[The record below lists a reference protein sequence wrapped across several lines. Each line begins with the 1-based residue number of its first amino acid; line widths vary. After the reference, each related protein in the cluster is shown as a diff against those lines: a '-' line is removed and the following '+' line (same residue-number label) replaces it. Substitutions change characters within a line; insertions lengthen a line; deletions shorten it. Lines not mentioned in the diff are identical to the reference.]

1 LSYPITFGAVSI
13 ADVQLHSA
21 APPAAWYTEM
31 IARGVPAKNEHL
43 IHQISQTSHL
53 DATHYDLLTGTAGTK
68 TTEGGASAFVSPTEV
83 GLALGANTGNNT
95 IIDFGSSFA
104 FMAATS
110 HSYDAWIRV
119 DGSGDQCIWANGDE
133 NTSDFQALLYDD
145 ATDSL
150 VYRCI
155 VGATVRSVSA
165 EIELDRLYHV
175 AVTRDYDSGAGT
187 TTLTIYIDS
196 APVESQVYTGA
207 PVITNDAFVM
217 LATSGSIDVPF
228 VLPFIG
234 ATVGNRFYDDA
245 LTLAE
250 IEAIYDA
257 DSLVMLNGP
266 YATQA
271 ITAATLPATI
281 SGAVMPDG
289 TDGYPIVLVQAES
302 GGEWRAIGSAESS
315 STWSTFE
322 KQTPVNEI
330 RLYTKNFN
338 TYAQAASLFDDL
350 DGGTDPGD
358 STIGLVEV
366 AKNKR
371 KALENLV
378 LMRKPLH
385 SWAVMV
391 VRYV

>member
-1 LSYPITFGAVSI
+1 
-13 ADVQLHSA
+13 
-21 APPAAWYTEM
+21 
-31 IARGVPAKNEHL
+31 
-43 IHQISQTSHL
+43 
-53 DATHYDLLTGTAGTK
+53 
-68 TTEGGASAFVSPTEV
+68 
-83 GLALGANTGNNT
+83 
-95 IIDFGSSFA
+95 
-104 FMAATS
+104 
-110 HSYDAWIRV
+110 
-119 DGSGDQCIWANGDE
+119 
-133 NTSDFQALLYDD
+133 
-145 ATDSL
+145 
-150 VYRCI
+150 
-155 VGATVRSVSA
+155 
-165 EIELDRLYHV
+165 
-175 AVTRDYDSGAGT
+175 
-187 TTLTIYIDS
+187 
-196 APVESQVYTGA
+196 
-207 PVITNDAFVM
+207 
-217 LATSGSIDVPF
+217 
-228 VLPFIG
+228 
-234 ATVGNRFYDDA
+234 
-245 LTLAE
+245 
-250 IEAIYDA
+250 
-257 DSLVMLNGP
+257 MLNGP

-322 KQTPVNEI
+322 KATPVNAI